1 MKIAILTPTFSEFS
15 GIDRVV
21 EREAEDLSKN
31 GHSVTIFCFKAHI
44 KTKYA
49 KVIEIGMPTNPT
61 LERIYRL
68 FFFIDFIKINE
79 IVKQLKSFDKI
90 ICHQYPMTL
99 LASKAKKMYGINY
112 VYHDAGVAYPELFT
126 SFAERIY
133 MRLFKQFTIQTIKNA
148 DSAIS
153 ISKFLSEILY
163 EETGLKSKV
172 EYVKIDEKRFKKGI
186 QKGKIRKKYYLG
198 KNPVCLYVG
207 RVSPHKGIHLLIK
220 SFNLVL
226 KEIPDAKLLIVGKKT
241 FGNYAKQLEK
251 LASEVNKKA
260 IIFAG
265 FVPDEELPYYYTDA
279 DLYTTATLWEG
290 FDMPIV
296 EAYYCGKPTV
306 AFDIGAHPEVMKK
319 GKLVKVGD
327 VKKFAETIIE
337 QLKKS
342 K

>member
-1 MKIAILTPTFSEFS
+1 MKIAILTPTFSQFS

-21 EREAEDLSKN
+21 EREAEDLSKKS
-31 GHSVTIFCFKAHI
+31 HSVTIFCFNAHI
-44 KTKYA
+44 KTRYA
-49 KVIEIGMPTNPT
+49 KVVEIGMPKNST

-68 FFFIDFIKINE
+68 FFFMDLIKINN

-90 ICHQYPMTL
+90 ICHQYPMTMI
-99 LASKAKKMYGINY
+99 ASKAKKKYGVHY
-112 VYHDAGVAYPELFT
+112 TYHDAGVASPELFT
-126 SFAERIY
+126 SFSEKTY
-133 MRLFKQFTIQTIKNA
+133 MKLFRWFTIKTVKNA
-148 DSAIS
+148 DDAIS

-163 EETGLKSKV
+163 KETGLKSKV

-186 QKGKIRKKYYLG
+186 LKGKIRKKYGLG

-207 RVSPHKGIHLLIK
+207 RISPHKGIHLLIK

-226 KEIPDAKLLIVGKKT
+226 KEIPSARLFIVGKKT
-241 FGNYAKQLEK
+241 FGNYSKQLEK
-251 LASEVNKKA
+251 LASEVNPNA

-290 FDMPIV
+290 YDMPIV
-296 EAYYCGKPTV
+296 EAAACGTLTV

-319 GKLVKVGD
+319 GKLVKKGD
-327 VKKFAETIIE
+327 IEGFSNEIIMF
-337 QLKKS
+337 LKK